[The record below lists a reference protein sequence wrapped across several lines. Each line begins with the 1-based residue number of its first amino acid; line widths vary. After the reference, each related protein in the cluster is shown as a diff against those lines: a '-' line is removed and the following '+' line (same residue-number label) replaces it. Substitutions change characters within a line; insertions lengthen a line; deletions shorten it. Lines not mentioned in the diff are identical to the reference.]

1 MKYDNIQKLINCQ
14 FGASKKSVE
23 NKMRY
28 IYIYNNQKIKRF
40 SLN

>member
-28 IYIYNNQKIKRF
+28 IYNNQKIKRF